1 MVVLWQNIQHSCS
14 LPSLGEFLLAF
25 GPAAWAHHPGPP
37 PRALS
42 PLAHPPTP
50 PFSNLNFT
58 PLSCLKIRRR
68 GGGVEGDHLCRCLGP
83 SWAPFPGPFPRAHLP
98 TPPFSNLNFTLLS
111 CLKIRRRS
119 GGRPPLPAAQG
130 GSLWGGFFQGGC
142 CVDQLFMLLSFLM
155 ESLLRSGYQPPISCQ
170 LSGWIFPHS
179 APFRLMLSSCPNQL
193 LNSWKAISCL
203 FPEGSS
209 PNFLMERTFLGASSC
224 GSAFARLVGEAFPEG
239 SSLF

>member
-1 MVVLWQNIQHSCS
+1 MQLTFQEGVS
-14 LPSLGEFLLAF
+14 F
-25 GPAAWAHHPGPP
+25 GL
-37 PRALS
+37 RAS
-42 PLAHPPTP
+42 
-50 PFSNLNFT
+50 
-58 PLSCLKIRRR
+58 
-68 GGGVEGDHLCRCLGP
+68 CLGP
-83 SWAPFPGPFPRAHLP
+83 SPWAPFPGPFPLAHLP
-98 TPPFSNLNFTLLS
+98 TPPFSNLNFTPLS

-179 APFRLMLSSCPNQL
+179 APFRLMLSSCPNQI

-209 PNFLMERTFLGASSC
+209 PNFLMERTFLRVSSC

-239 SSLF
+239 SSLFRGKASLTLVQVNIFWLYVGRDYFLGPLLG